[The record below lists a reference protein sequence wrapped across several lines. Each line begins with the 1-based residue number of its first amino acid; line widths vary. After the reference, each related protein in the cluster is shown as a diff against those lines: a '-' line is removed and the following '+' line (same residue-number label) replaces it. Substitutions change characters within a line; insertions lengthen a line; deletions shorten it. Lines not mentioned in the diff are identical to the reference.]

1 MSSVESSPGPESAPG
16 SVVGLHPPL
25 AIRTHGTPGAASPAG
40 AYASLATSVSPA
52 RTNPSPSRPPLRG
65 PAIVTP
71 VSATPV
77 ALPYGIS
84 LAEAHAVL
92 DDFRANFM
100 PRFPFVVVPPEATPL
115 DMVAT
120 QPFLL
125 RSIVMAA
132 APFPPARVR
141 KMVRSGRAYL
151 CTRMIVN
158 GDRNLDLLQGLLVSI
173 AW

>member
-1 MSSVESSPGPESAPG
+1 
-16 SVVGLHPPL
+16 
-25 AIRTHGTPGAASPAG
+25 
-40 AYASLATSVSPA
+40 
-52 RTNPSPSRPPLRG
+52 LRG